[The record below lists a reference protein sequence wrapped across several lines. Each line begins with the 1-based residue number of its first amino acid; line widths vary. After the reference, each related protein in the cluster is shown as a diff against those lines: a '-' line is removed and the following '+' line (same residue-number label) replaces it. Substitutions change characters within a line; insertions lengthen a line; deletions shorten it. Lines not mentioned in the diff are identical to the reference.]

1 MYFRK
6 EGASVLINEIIQ
18 SVMNLIYTRNIKE
31 QCLLVGLQLP
41 DQDKWQVRDHLDE
54 LASLAFTAGAEVHE
68 IIIQER
74 RSPNAAYF
82 IGKGK
87 AEQIAA
93 IIEMEKIDLLI
104 FDDEL
109 SPAQVR
115 NLENLTKIKV
125 IDRAGLILDIF
136 ADHARTKES
145 KTQVELAQLKY
156 LLPRLTRQWAH
167 LSRQVGGIGTK
178 GPGETQLE
186 TDRRLVRT
194 RISALNKELKIIEK
208 QRESQRKQQKDFH
221 RIALMGYTNAGKSTL
236 MKALTDSEALIEDK
250 LFATLDTTTRRLVLK
265 PNMNILISDTV
276 GFIRKLPHDL
286 IASFKSTLA
295 QTMEAEVLIHVVDLS
310 HPAFEEHIK
319 VVNGILNE
327 LNIKNKPLIL
337 VFNKVDKIKEG
348 AYFTNIRHK
357 YNDSIF
363 ISAKKH
369 IRLGRLNKKI
379 LSLLEKGYVDKKF
392 ELSYD
397 KSHLVSKICR
407 MGEVLNQNYSE
418 DNISIKVRVKKENE
432 YKLENIL
439 NE

>member
-1 MYFRK
+1 MDYI
-6 EGASVLINEIIQ
+6 ETHITQ
-18 SVMNLIYTRNIKE
+18 E
-31 QCLLVGLQLP
+31 QCILIGIQLP
-41 DQDKWQVRDHLDE
+41 DQNKWQVKDHLEE
-54 LASLAFTAGAEVHE
+54 LASLASTAGAEVHE

-74 RSPNAAYF
+74 NKPDSAYF

-87 AEQIAA
+87 AEEIAT

-136 ADHARTKES
+136 AAHARTKES

-156 LLPRLTRQWAH
+156 LLPRLTRQWTH

-194 RISALNKELKIIEK
+194 RIAFLNKELKIIEK

-221 RIALMGYTNAGKSTL
+221 RIALVGYTNAGKSTL
-236 MKALTDSEALIEDK
+236 MNALTDSKVLVENK
-250 LFATLDTTTRRLVLK
+250 LFATLDTTTRKFDLK
-265 PNMNILISDTV
+265 ANMQILISDTV

-286 IASFKSTLA
+286 VASFKSTLA
-295 QTMEAEVLIHVVDLS
+295 QSVEADILIHLVDLS
-310 HPAFEEHIK
+310 HAAFQEHIET
-319 VVNGILNE
+319 VNNLLKELEINE
-327 LNIKNKPLIL
+327 KPLIL
-337 VFNKVDKIKEG
+337 VFNKVDKIKESD
-348 AYFTNIRHK
+348 YFAGIQQK
-357 YNDSIF
+357 YNDAIF
-363 ISAKKH
+363 ISAKKNM
-369 IRLGRLNKKI
+369 RLGRLNKKI
-379 LSLLEKGYVDKKF
+379 LNILGKGYIDKDY
-392 ELSYD
+392 ELSYE
-397 KSHLVSKICR
+397 KSHLVPKIR
-407 MGEVLNQNYSE
+407 NLGEVLNQDYSE
-418 DNISIKVRVKKENE
+418 NNISLKVRVKKENE

-439 NE
+439 NG

>member
-1 MYFRK
+1 MGFI
-6 EGASVLINEIIQ
+6 ETNTTQ
-18 SVMNLIYTRNIKE
+18 E
-31 QCLLVGLQLP
+31 QCILIGIQLP
-41 DQDKWQVRDHLDE
+41 NQDKWQVKDHLEE
-54 LASLAFTAGAEVHE
+54 LASLANTAGAEVHE

-74 RSPNAAYF
+74 NKPDSAYF

-87 AEQIAA
+87 AEEIAT

-136 ADHARTKES
+136 AAHARTRES

-156 LLPRLTRQWAH
+156 LLPRLTRQWTH

-194 RISALNKELKIIEK
+194 RISFLNKDLKIIEK

-221 RIALMGYTNAGKSTL
+221 RIALVGYTNAGKSTL
-236 MKALTDSEALIEDK
+236 MNALTDSKVLVENK
-250 LFATLDTTTRRLVLK
+250 LFATLDTTTRKFDLK
-265 PNMNILISDTV
+265 ANMQILISDTV

-286 IASFKSTLA
+286 VASFKSTLA
-295 QTMEAEVLIHVVDLS
+295 QAIEADILIHLVDLS
-310 HPAFEEHIK
+310 HAAFKEHIDT
-319 VVNGILNE
+319 VNNLLKELEINE
-327 LNIKNKPLIL
+327 KPLIL
-337 VFNKVDKIKEG
+337 VFNKVDKIKESD
-348 AYFTNIRHK
+348 YFASIQQK
-357 YNDSIF
+357 YNDAIF
-363 ISAKKH
+363 ISAKKNM
-369 IRLGRLNKKI
+369 RLGRLNKKI
-379 LSLLEKGYVDKKF
+379 LNILEKGYIDKDF
-392 ELSYD
+392 ELSYE
-397 KSHLVSKICR
+397 KSHLVPKIR
-407 MGEVLNQNYSE
+407 NLGEVLNQDYSE
-418 DNISIKVRVKKENE
+418 NNISLKVRVKKENE

-439 NE
+439 NG